1 MPSGLPRVF
10 QYSFTLKL
18 AAQVGLRVLLNFRLP
33 PSQVT
38 NPLVPL
44 LYVTLALSVFFK
56 YHLVSRCDCFSFQM
70 FVLISFYVPSLS
82 SLTRTLSF
90 EYDFVLNCNLS
101 VTSLRA
107 ASRFQE

>member
-18 AAQVGLRVLLNFRLP
+18 AAQVCLRVVLSFSLP
-33 PSQVT
+33 QSQVI
-38 NPLVPL
+38 NPPL
-44 LYVTLALSVFFK
+44 LTITLALSVFFK